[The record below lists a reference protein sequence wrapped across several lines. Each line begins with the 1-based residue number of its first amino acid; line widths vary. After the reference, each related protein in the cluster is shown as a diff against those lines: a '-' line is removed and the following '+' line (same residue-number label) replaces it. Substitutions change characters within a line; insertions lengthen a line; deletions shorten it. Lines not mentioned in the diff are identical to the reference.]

1 MVITQNRQKTS
12 YWVLRCSR
20 RCGYSFFIVENC
32 LAEKEKVL
40 RKHTIR
46 SIDIIIRQKAKNNST
61 DENKGNTEQKQN
73 EHGDRPLNAYE
84 ALMAKITEL
93 KNFVIEELY
102 NINKHFTDLSSRID
116 LGKCHKEIAT
126 LREDCASKNYI
137 IKILVEDLSK
147 YTNSFYKVN
156 QENNNPS
163 YTDVNSQNDQP
174 FVLPKKSIKIN
185 NKNTN
190 RAIDFTRNNFASP
203 SRFSVLNCDEV
214 SNNV

>member
-1 MVITQNRQKTS
+1 MVITQNHQKKS
-12 YWVLRCSR
+12 YWVLSCSR
-20 RCGYSFFIVENC
+20 RCGDSFFIAENC

-40 RKHTIR
+40 PKHTIK

-73 EHGDRPLNAYE
+73 EHRDRPLNSYE

-93 KNFVIEELY
+93 KSFVIEELY
-102 NINKHFTDLSSRID
+102 TINKHFTDLSSRTD
-116 LGKCHKEIAT
+116 SGKCHKEIAT

-137 IKILVEDLSK
+137 IEILVEDLSK
-147 YTNSFYKVN
+147 YTNSFHKVN

-174 FVLPKKSIKIN
+174 FVSPKKSIKIN

-190 RAIDFTRNNFASP
+190 RAIDVTRNNFASP